1 MIDNDTFY
9 YTPGIIQSLRP
20 LHPTKQSSW
29 SKDPTQVI
37 SLNLHY
43 KLFIAVNGLRKLK
56 WCKAERFMTGSFS
69 DANVKLVVLNAINLS
84 VIAANSTSPYL

>member
-20 LHPTKQSSW
+20 LYPTKQSSRL
-29 SKDPTQVI
+29 KDSPQMI

-43 KLFIAVNGLRKLK
+43 KLFIAVNGLGKLK
-56 WCKAERFMTGSFS
+56 WCKAKIFMTGSFS
-69 DANVKLVVLNAINLS
+69 DANVKLVALNAINLS
-84 VIAANSTSPYL
+84 VMAANSTSPYL